1 MPSTETAKLYG
12 RWLGMWNGDLSL
24 ADDIVAPDCVVHD
37 PGVPA
42 NTSDAADGI
51 ERIKAT
57 VKQARAPFERLI
69 VSLDVGPIED
79 GGKVATRWT
88 ARGSYAGGLP
98 GTQAAPGTMVEFSG
112 VDLLRL
118 ADGKVAEYWLSTDA
132 LQMMQQLGAAPAAA
146 SSDLGTP

>member
-1 MPSTETAKLYG
+1 V
-12 RWLGMWNGDLSL
+12 NGDLSL

>member
-24 ADDIVAPDCVVHD
+24 ADDIVAAHCVVHY

-51 ERIKAT
+51 ERVKAT
-57 VKQARAPFERLI
+57 VKRARAPFERLI
-69 VSLDVGPIED
+69 FSLDVGPIED
-79 GGKVATRWT
+79 EGKVATRWT

-118 ADGKVAEYWLSTDA
+118 ADGKVAEYWLSTDG

-146 SSDLGTP
+146 SADSGNP